1 MTRRRALLLATAI
14 GIAVFAAV
22 YAQKQP
28 QAGKLLILEWAN
40 KSSLETPPVAVLIEF
55 GQKDTNPT
63 DWSGKATVSGAKIVH
78 REGYRFREKAGDK
91 LTDDGWTMKSHRG
104 LRVPQNQPAVA
115 KMEGIATVGV
125 VLQLAD
131 ITPDSSLSIETT
143 GEEKSKSK
151 VLVKDLLSG
160 KPLAIAGEKGVV
172 RLISTATP
180 VVKAKTEDDF
190 PAACY
195 GPDGTLWVAW
205 IGYHVQDDS
214 RRIEAKNLKQQPDN
228 FRSFYTPEFHDQ
240 LFVKYFKD
248 GKWSEPIAVTGP
260 NEDLVRCAMATEG
273 NGTVWVMY
281 SANRQGNYDLFARSI
296 ALKEGNTAKL
306 QPEMRTTR
314 KGTNTTDQVACT
326 DQNGNVRCVF
336 RRGDNEGTSLSP
348 VDCTNGAW
356 TEANNLAYGFGS
368 GPWSPAL
375 AAGPKGDVTNV
386 FDCQIDGDND
396 LVTYYFKSLHESVG
410 NNPIITTSKYEARP
424 SIAYD
429 PAGRLWVAYEEGPE
443 LWGHDFGALAP
454 NSGEPLYSSRSVRVV
469 CLQDGK
475 LMRPVAEL
483 PTSDS
488 VAPHGIQEGPA
499 WPKYE
504 RSTRYAYPKI
514 GIDGKGRVWL
524 TYRQKFGTRYSSH
537 PGSYWLTFARRLDG
551 DHWSEPIELHHSDGL
566 LDSRPV
572 LLPHK
577 AGGLLVIH
585 NTDGRFTTP
594 ETIDNDIY
602 MSYVDLPGEPQ
613 EPKLLPHE
621 PGTKKPELVQRAKN
635 EAEAVKAIRAY
646 RIENDGKEYRL
657 LRGEFHRHTEL
668 SWDGGSDG
676 SLEDMFRYAID
687 CAQLD
692 WIGNGDHDNG
702 AGREYSWWLVQK
714 FTDAYTVPGR
724 FTPMFCYERSVAYPH
739 GHRNCVFAKRGVRT
753 LPRLA
758 ESDSE
763 KQVAG
768 ISPDDTKM
776 LYKYLHELG
785 GICASH
791 TSATTMGTDWR
802 DHDSDVEPLVE
813 IYQGDRMSYEMEGAP
828 RAGYEPKS
836 GKEPVNIAG
845 WKPLGFVDHALGEK
859 GFKLGFESSSD
870 HWSTHISYCV
880 VLAEKHDRESILDGM
895 KKRHVYGATDD
906 IICDVKSG
914 KHLMGDEFTTD
925 AAPAFQVHVIGTKDL
940 AKVEVLRD
948 SKVIA
953 SLDCKGKE
961 CKEEW
966 KDPTPDSGKHYYY
979 VRVQQKDGELAWTS
993 PMWIEAK

>member
-28 QAGKLLILEWAN
+28 ANCKLLILEWAN
-40 KSSLETPPVAVLIEF
+40 KSSLETPPVAILIEF
-55 GQKDTNPT
+55 GQKDINPT
-63 DWSGKATVSGAKIVH
+63 DWSGKATVTGAKIVH
-78 REGYRFREKAGDK
+78 REGYRFRTKDGDK
-91 LTDDGWTMKSHRG
+91 LDDPDGWTMKSHRG
-104 LRVPQNQPAVA
+104 MRVPPGNPAVS
-115 KMEGIATVGV
+115 KMEGIATIGV
-125 VLQLAD
+125 VLHLAD

-143 GEEKSKSK
+143 GEERKGLK

-160 KPLAIAGEKGVV
+160 KPHEIAGGKGVV

-195 GPDGTLWVAW
+195 GPDGTLWLAW

-260 NEDLVRCAMATEG
+260 NEDLVGCAVYANGKQVRVGYSRRVEQKLTLSIDRFENYRLEREAGKELDEDYVPGSIRPVANTTQSG
-273 NGTVWVMY
+273 NGAIAIPGWVNASSNQLVRGMKPPSFEIRPLWCEAICGGPNGELATARDSY
-281 SANRQGNYDLFARSI
+281 REGDYDIEISVS
-296 ALKEGNTAKL
+296 
-306 QPEMRTTR
+306 M
-314 KGTNTTDQVACT
+314 TTDKPS
-326 DQNGNVRCVF
+326 DP
-336 RRGDNEGTSLSP
+336 EIMI
-348 VDCTNGAW
+348 
-356 TEANNLAYGFGS
+356 
-368 GPWSPAL
+368 
-375 AAGPKGDVTNV
+375 AG
-386 FDCQIDGDND
+386 
-396 LVTYYFKSLHESVG
+396 KSVPYKIAS
-410 NNPIITTSKYEARP
+410 SKFEARP
-424 SIAYD
+424 SLAYD
-429 PAGRLWVAYEEGPE
+429 SAGRLWIAYEEGPVN
-443 LWGHDFGALAP
+443 WGKDSGALVRDKG
-454 NSGEPLYSSRSVRVV
+454 NPLYNERSVKVV

-475 LMRPVAEL
+475 LFWPVAEL
-483 PTSDS
+483 PVSS
-488 VAPHGIQEGPA
+488 FKNPGAQFGGEIVQR
-499 WPKYE
+499 YE
-504 RSTRYAYPKI
+504 KAKRYSYPKI
-514 GIDGKGRVWL
+514 GVDGKGRVWV
-524 TYRQKFGTRYSSH
+524 TYRESFSSRYSSI
-537 PGSYWLTFARRLDG
+537 PGSYWITMARRLDG

-585 NTDGRFTTP
+585 NTDGRYTTP

-613 EPKLLPHE
+613 EPKLEPHE
-621 PGTKKPELVQRAKN
+621 PGAKNPELVQRAKE

-646 RIENDGKEYRL
+646 RIENEGKEYRL

-668 SWDGGSDG
+668 SWDGGADG

-687 CAQLD
+687 AAQLD

-714 FTDAYTVPGR
+714 FTDAYHVPGR
-724 FTPMFCYERSVAYPH
+724 FTPMFCYERSVSYPH

-758 ESDSE
+758 APNAEE
-763 KQVAG
+763 AVAG
-768 ISPDDTKM
+768 VHTDDTKM
-776 LYKYLHELG
+776 LYKYLHEMG

-802 DHDSDVEPLVE
+802 DGDAEVEPLVE

-828 RAGYEPKS
+828 RAGYDPTTK
-836 GKEPVNIAG
+836 KEPTNIAG
-845 WKPLGFVDHALGEK
+845 WKPLGFIDHALGEK
-859 GFKLGFESSSD
+859 GYKMGFEASSD
-870 HWSTHISYCV
+870 HWSTHISYCI
-880 VLAEKHDRESILDGM
+880 VLAEKHDRQSILDGM

-925 AAPAFQVHVIGTKDL
+925 AAPALQVHIVGTKDL

-948 SKVIA
+948 SKVVA
-953 SLDCKGKE
+953 ALDCKGKE

-966 KDPTPDSGKHYYY
+966 KDPTPMPGKHYYY

-993 PMWIEAK
+993 PMWIEKK